1 MNNKRPILNDK
12 TLIPIESIC
21 RGEAGYTINNGNF
34 NIRRNWAKTGTVQ
47 EIEFKELKI
56 AINEPG
62 VREQFETYN
71 KDFDRTEVNALLIKN
86 AEVREKLGLIQ
97 LDKYVLDKD
106 QIKDLLLNQPLKVLE
121 DMIKNC
127 SDSVLDNI
135 IQISI
140 ELPLKDM
147 NKISLLESYSE
158 KKIKD
163 YIESKEPKKEPIQKR
178 GRPIVATR
186 SKK

>member
-1 MNNKRPILNDK
+1 
-12 TLIPIESIC
+12 
-21 RGEAGYTINNGNF
+21 
-34 NIRRNWAKTGTVQ
+34 
-47 EIEFKELKI
+47 
-56 AINEPG
+56 
-62 VREQFETYN
+62 
-71 KDFDRTEVNALLIKN
+71 
-86 AEVREKLGLIQ
+86 
-97 LDKYVLDKD
+97 
-106 QIKDLLLNQPLKVLE
+106 LLLNQPLKVLE